1 MSLMLIDA
9 VHGAASRDGRSPR
22 HAARLRWGFPEPRS
36 TVQIIGTVVVA
47 AGKRCLFTAY
57 SGIIEITKL
66 ETLMRNRTARIF
78 NTQAVGASAIVDYR
92 AL

>member
-1 MSLMLIDA
+1 MLIDA

-47 AGKRCLFTAY
+47 AGKRCLFTAC
-57 SGIIEITKL
+57 SGIIETSFTKL
-66 ETLMRNRTARIF
+66 ETLMRKRTARIF